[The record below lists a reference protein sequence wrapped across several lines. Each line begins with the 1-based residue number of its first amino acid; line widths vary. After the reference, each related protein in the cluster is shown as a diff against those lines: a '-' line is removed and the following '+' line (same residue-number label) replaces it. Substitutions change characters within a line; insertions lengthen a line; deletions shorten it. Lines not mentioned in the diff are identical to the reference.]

1 MTAEMFSTLRGV
13 AESSVA
19 KRLGLP
25 IDSLQNIL
33 NGYADSDFLKK
44 FNLTEETAIMIRNEI
59 GIQGLRGFILAKI
72 L

>member
-1 MTAEMFSTLRGV
+1 MLSTLRGA
-13 AESSVA
+13 AEPSVA

-33 NGYADSDFLKK
+33 NGHPDSDSLEK

-59 GIQGLRGFILAKI
+59 GIHELRGLVLAK
-72 L
+72 LL